1 VRPAVFRGAAV
12 AALVV
17 LAGCSGFAGA
27 PSGGSPTD
35 TLTPVPVPE
44 ADRQTRA
51 PAARPTGT
59 ADRRLVPGVT
69 TERLVDPFALVD
81 AHIVGITAASY
92 RARQTTTVRY
102 PNGTLRTREVTTAQV
117 GSGAER
123 YQLSNEV
130 TGPSAASV
138 RTPPGRFEIWT
149 DGDRFLS
156 RFRPHGGAPE
166 YARIAPDRYL
176 AQREYYS
183 PPPNRGELLALF
195 SAFEVRP
202 VERRPRLSTPTVA
215 PGTRASRGGTAT
227 ASGTPRPVPVRG
239 NRSTPSVDG
248 TLVGYRLVGTAF
260 TGPSALETVGPGT
273 EPRNASLAVLVDTR
287 GRIRRYDLRYTAV
300 VAGERMRVTQQGR
313 YEVGR
318 VRVGR
323 PDWYGA
329 ALRATNATTTPPSLG
344 ERTATATSRLV
355 LPTD

>member
-1 VRPAVFRGAAV
+1 VCPAVFRGFVVAV
-12 AALVV
+12 LVV

-51 PAARPTGT
+51 PAARSTGT

-81 AHIVGITAASY
+81 AHLVGITAASY

-138 RTPPGRFEIWT
+138 RAPPGRSDIWT

-156 RFRPHGGAPE
+156 RFRPHDGAPE

-202 VERRPRLSTPTVA
+202 VERRSRRSSMPTVA
-215 PGTRASRGGTAT
+215 PGTRDSRGGTAT
-227 ASGTPRPVPVRG
+227 ASGTPQPVPVRG
-239 NRSTPSVDG
+239 TRSTPSVDG
-248 TLVGYRLVGTAF
+248 TLVGYRLVDTAF

-273 EPRNASLAVLVDTR
+273 DPRNASLAVFVDTR
-287 GRIRRYDLRYTAV
+287 GRIRRYDLQYTAV
-300 VAGERMRVTQQGR
+300 VAGERVRVTKQGR
-313 YEVGR
+313 YEVGG

-329 ALRATNATTTPPSLG
+329 ALAATNATVTPTPPG
-344 ERTATATSRLV
+344 PR
-355 LPTD
+355 